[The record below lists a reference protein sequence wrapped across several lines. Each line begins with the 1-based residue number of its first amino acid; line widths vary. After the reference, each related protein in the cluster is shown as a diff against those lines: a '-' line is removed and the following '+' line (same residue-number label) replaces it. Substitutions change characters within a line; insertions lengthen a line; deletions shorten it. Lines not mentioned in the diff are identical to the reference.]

1 MKTAKQSIDLEY
13 KGTKKRLNLRTA
25 LISLCMFAFVGT
37 SAQTGTVT
45 VKLRNASVKE
55 LFSAIEKQ
63 TSYRFS
69 YRDAEIKGK
78 GNVSISATN
87 RELKPLLEGELS
99 KLGLKYAVSGNKI
112 IVTSLAAASSAQP
125 KKVTG
130 KVVDAN
136 GEPVIGA
143 TVIEDGTS
151 NGTVTDFDGN
161 FSLNIPEGKFLT
173 ISYIG
178 YKSQNMKAVSNK
190 IMNIVLVED
199 SGLLD
204 EVVVVGY
211 GTQRKGNL
219 TGSIANVKSDKLT
232 TAPISNVTN
241 MLAGQLPGL
250 TVKQTSGIPGSDG
263 ASLKI
268 RGYADSPL
276 VIVDGIE
283 GDLYSIDPTQIESIT
298 ILKDGAASI
307 YGARAGNGVILVT
320 TKRGVDS
327 KPIIS
332 LNTSYTVQGSTKII
346 ESGSSGQRA
355 EWAREAHL
363 NAGLPE
369 SQVPYTEEQ
378 IQKFYEGT
386 EPNYLN
392 TDWFNAVM
400 RKWAPQQNHNLSIRG
415 GSDKIKYFGYAG
427 FNKQETIIKTNGGD
441 YTRFNVQSNV
451 DAKVTDQISLTLDM
465 MYTKEEQY
473 LNGAGEGLGHWQ
485 LWEQLYNAE
494 PRYPLSLPDPEK
506 MSYAGISYGNP
517 LFLTDTELGGYR
529 SVDKDYFRITGALT
543 YDVKKVKGLKLKAL
557 LHYNRY
563 VQNFKQFKRQG
574 DFYIYNSE
582 SGEYSLFRQ
591 SQDPTALALSAQFNF
606 DLTQQYSIHYEKL
619 FNEKHRLTALGLFES
634 INYGSKNFSTQ
645 RSDFMTSVLD
655 QIFAGNPST
664 AQNSGWEDEMGR
676 VSWVARLNYGYKDK
690 YLVETIFRADA
701 SAKFPKGKRWG
712 YFPSVS
718 LGWVM
723 SEENFIKKLN
733 FIDLLKLRLSYGQ
746 SGNDNVGSFKYLAG
760 YAFDGSYI
768 IGSNIMSGLYSTG
781 LANPLLTWEK
791 MSIYNGGV
799 DFSLFNRKLYGTA
812 EGFYRLREG
821 IPGNR
826 ASSLPSS
833 FGAELPQEN
842 LNSIDTRGFELTL
855 GTTGKVGDFSY
866 DISGNIT
873 WARSKW
879 ANYDEPVYEDPD
891 QERLYKLTGNWIDRR
906 IGYVSDGLFT
916 SMEEIEQLDYIYKD
930 LNGNST
936 LRPGDVK
943 YKDLNGDKVLDWR
956 DQTEI
961 GSGTMPHWTYGLNT
975 TFQYKGFDLSLL
987 FQGAFDYTTY
997 VYLEGAQSVLKFE
1010 NRWTIEENNPNS
1022 LVPRPGG
1029 ASTNELY
1036 SDYRN
1041 HDTSYLRLKN
1051 FTLGYEFPK
1060 PWLSKVGIER
1070 LRVYLAG
1077 TNLFTLSSLNK
1088 YGVDPEMPEGTPSY
1102 YYPQQRTL
1110 SVGLN
1115 LSF

>member
-63 TSYRFS
+63 TFYRFS
-69 YRDAEIKGK
+69 YRDAEIKGR

-87 RELKPLLEGELS
+87 RELKQLLEGELS

-112 IVTSLAAASSAQP
+112 IVTPVAAAPSAQP

-151 NGTVTDFDGN
+151 NGTVTDFDGS

-190 IMNIVLVED
+190 IMNIVLKED

-283 GDLYSIDPTQIESIT
+283 GDLSSIDPTQIESIT

-400 RKWAPQQNHNLSIRG
+400 RKWAPQQNHNLSVRG
-415 GSDKIKYFGYAG
+415 GSEKIKYFGYAG
-427 FNKQETIIKTNGGD
+427 FNRQESIVKSNGGD
-441 YTRFNVQSNV
+441 FTRFNVQSNV
-451 DAKVTDQISLTLDM
+451 DAKITDRISLTLDM
-465 MYTKEEQY
+465 MYTKEQQY
-473 LNGAGEGLGHWQ
+473 LTEGLGHYN
-485 LWEQLYNAE
+485 LWEQLYNSE
-494 PRYPLSLPDPEK
+494 PRYPLNLPDPTK

-517 LFLTDTELGGYR
+517 LFLTDTELGGYNR
-529 SVDKDYFRITGALT
+529 TDKDYFRITGALT

-563 VQNFKQFKRQG
+563 VQNSKLFKRQG
-574 DFYIYNSE
+574 DFYIYNTDSE
-582 SGEYSLFRQ
+582 EYSLFRQ
-591 SQDPTALALSAQFNF
+591 SQDPTSIELSAQFNF
-606 DLTQQYSIHYEKL
+606 DLTQQYSIYYKNL
-619 FNEKHRLTALGLFES
+619 FNEKHRFTALGLFES
-634 INYGSKNFSTQ
+634 INYGGKSFYTKRT
-645 RSDFMTSVLD
+645 DFMTSVLD

-723 SEENFIKKLN
+723 SEENFIKKLG

-791 MSIYNGGV
+791 MSIYNGGI

-812 EGFYRLREG
+812 EGFYRLRDG

-855 GTTGKVGDFSY
+855 GTAGKVGDFSY
-866 DISGNIT
+866 DISGNIA
-873 WARSKW
+873 WSRSKW
-879 ANYDEPVYEDPD
+879 VSYDEPEYEDPD

-916 SMEEIEQLDYIYKD
+916 SMEEIEQLDYVYKD

-943 YKDLNGDKVLDWR
+943 YKDLNGDKVLDWK

-1060 PWLSKVGIER
+1060 TWLSKVGIER
-1070 LRVYLAG
+1070 LRVYFAG

-1088 YGVDPEMPEGTPSY
+1088 YGVDPEMPEGTPVY

>member
-78 GNVSISATN
+78 GNVTISATN
-87 RELKPLLEGELS
+87 RELKQLLEGELS

-112 IVTSLAAASSAQP
+112 IVTPAAVAPSAQP

-161 FSLNIPEGKFLT
+161 FTLNIPEGKFLT

-190 IMNIVLVED
+190 IMNIVLKED

-232 TAPISNVTN
+232 TAPVSNVTN

-263 ASLKI
+263 SSLKI
-268 RGYADSPL
+268 RGYADDPL
-276 VIVDGIE
+276 VIVDGVE
-283 GDLYSIDPTQIESIT
+283 GDLNNIDPTQIESIT

-327 KPIIS
+327 KPIIT
-332 LNTSYTVQGSTKII
+332 LNTSYTLQGATKMAKP
-346 ESGSSGQRA
+346 GSSGQRA
-355 EWAREAHL
+355 EWDREAHL

-386 EPNYLN
+386 DPDYLN
-392 TDWFNAVM
+392 TDWFDAVI

-427 FNKQETIIKTNGGD
+427 FNKQETIMKTNGGD

-473 LNGAGEGLGHWQ
+473 LTGVGEGLGHYL
-485 LWEQLYNAE
+485 LWEQLYKAE
-494 PRYPLSLPDPEK
+494 PRYPVSLPDPTK
-506 MSYAGISYGNP
+506 MSYAGIPYGNP
-517 LFLTDTELGGYR
+517 LFATNTELGGYR
-529 SVDKDYFRITGALT
+529 STDKDYFRITGALT
-543 YDVKKVKGLKLKAL
+543 YDVKQVKGLKLKAL

-563 VQNFKQFKRQG
+563 VQNFKQFRKQG
-574 DFYIYNSE
+574 DFYVYNSE
-582 SGEYSLFRQ
+582 SGEYSLFRK
-591 SQDPTALALSAQFNF
+591 SQDPTSLALSAQFKF
-606 DLTQQYSIHYEKL
+606 DLTQQYSIYYENL
-619 FNEKHRLTALGLFES
+619 FNEKHRVTALGLFES
-634 INYGSKNFSTQ
+634 INYGDKYFETK

-690 YLVETIFRADA
+690 YLIETIFRADA

-723 SEENFIKKLN
+723 SEEDFIKKLN
-733 FIDLLKLRLSYGQ
+733 FVDLLKFRFSYGQ

-781 LANPLLTWEK
+781 LANYLLTWEK

-799 DFSLFNRKLYGTA
+799 DFSLFNRKLYGTI
-812 EGFYRLREG
+812 EGFYRLRDG

-842 LNSIDTRGFELTL
+842 LNSIDTRGFEFTI
-855 GTTGKVGDFSY
+855 GTAGKIGELSY
-866 DISGNIT
+866 DVSGNIA
-873 WARSKW
+873 WSRSKW
-879 ANYDEPVYEDPD
+879 VNYDEPEYTDPD

-916 SMEEIEQLDYIYKD
+916 SMEEIEQLDYVYKD

-961 GSGTMPHWTYGLNT
+961 GSGTMPHWTYGVNA
-975 TFQYKGFDLSLL
+975 TFQYKGFDLSFLL
-987 FQGAFDYTTY
+987 QGAFDYTTY
-997 VYLEGAQSVLKFE
+997 IDLETAPSVLKFE
-1010 NRWTIEENNPNS
+1010 NRWTIEENDPNS

-1029 ASTNELY
+1029 ASTNGLY

-1041 HDTSYLRLKN
+1041 HNTSYLRLKN
-1051 FTLGYEFPK
+1051 FTFGYEFPK
-1060 PWLSKVGIER
+1060 LWLSKLGVER
-1070 LRVYLAG
+1070 LRVYFAG

-1088 YGVDPEMPEGTPSY
+1088 YGVDPEMPEGTPAY

-1110 SVGLN
+1110 SFGLN

>member
-78 GNVSISATN
+78 GNVTISATN
-87 RELKPLLEGELS
+87 RELKQLLEGELS

-112 IVTSLAAASSAQP
+112 IVTPAAVAPSAQP

-143 TVIEDGTS
+143 TIKEQGTA
-151 NGTVTDFDGN
+151 NGTITDFDGN
-161 FSLNIPEGKFLT
+161 FTLDVTDNAMLEV
-173 ISYIG
+173 SYIG
-178 YKSQNMKAVSNK
+178 YKSQELKAVAGKMLS
-190 IMNIVLVED
+190 VTLRED
-199 SGLLD
+199 TEVLD

-219 TGSIANVKSDKLT
+219 TGSIANVKSEKLT
-232 TAPISNVTN
+232 IAPINNVTN
-241 MLAGQLPGL
+241 MLGGQLPGL
-250 TVKQTSGIPGSDG
+250 IVKQTSGVPGSDG
-263 ASLKI
+263 SSLKI
-268 RGYADSPL
+268 RGYADNPL
-276 VIVDGIE
+276 VIVDGVE
-283 GDLYSIDPTQIESIT
+283 GDLNNIDPTQIESIT

-307 YGARAGNGVILVT
+307 YGARAGNGVVLVT
-320 TKRGVDS
+320 TKRGIDS
-327 KPIIS
+327 KPIVS
-332 LNTSYTVQGSTKII
+332 LNASYTLQGSTKVIRP
-346 ESGSSGQRA
+346 GSSGQRA

-386 EPNYLN
+386 DPDYLN
-392 TDWFNAVM
+392 TDWFDAVI

-415 GSDKIKYFGYAG
+415 GSEKIKYFGYAG
-427 FNKQETIIKTNGGD
+427 FNKQETIIKKNGGN
-441 YTRFNVQSNV
+441 YTRFNIQSSI
-451 DAKVTDQISLTLDM
+451 DAKITNQLLLTLDM
-465 MYTKEEQY
+465 MYTKEKQCFS
-473 LNGAGEGLGHWQ
+473 GIGEGLVQ
-485 LWEQLYNAE
+485 PLFWEQLYNAE
-494 PRYPLSLPDPEK
+494 PRYPISLPDPSK
-506 MSYAGISYGNP
+506 MSYAGIHFGNP
-517 LFLTDTELGGYR
+517 IFATDTELSGYIKG
-529 SVDKDYFRITGALT
+529 DKDYYRIKGALT
-543 YDVKKVKGLKLKAL
+543 YNVKKVTGLSLKAL
-557 LHYNRY
+557 IHYNRF
-563 VQNFKQFKRQG
+563 VNDFKHFNRQG
-574 DFYIYNSE
+574 DFYVYNSE
-582 SGEYSLFRQ
+582 TKEYSLFRK
-591 SQDPTALALSAQFNF
+591 SQDPTYLALSAQFNF
-606 DLTQQYSIHYEKL
+606 NLTQQYSISYENF
-619 FNEKHRLTALGLFES
+619 FNNKHRISVLGLFES
-634 INYGSKNFSTQ
+634 INYGSKLFDVK
-645 RSDFMTSVLD
+645 RSGFMTSVLD
-655 QIFAGNPST
+655 QLFAGSPNT

-676 VSWVARLNYGYKDK
+676 ASWIGRLNYGYMDK
-690 YLVETIFRADA
+690 YLIETIFRADA

-723 SEENFIKKLN
+723 SEEDFIKKLN
-733 FIDLLKLRLSYGQ
+733 VVDLLKLRLSYGL

-768 IGSNIMSGLYSTG
+768 IDSNIMSGLYSTG

-799 DFSLFNRKLYGTA
+799 DFSLFNRKLYGTV
-812 EGFYRLREG
+812 EGFYRLRDG
-821 IPGNR
+821 IPGSR
-826 ASSLPSS
+826 AVSLPSS
-833 FGAELPQEN
+833 FGTELPQEN
-842 LNSIDTRGFELTL
+842 LNSVDTRGFEFTM
-855 GTTGKVGDFSY
+855 GTAGKIGELSY
-866 DISGNIT
+866 DISGNIA
-873 WARSKW
+873 WSRSKW
-879 ANYDEPVYEDPD
+879 VNYDEPEYEDSD

-916 SMEEIEQLDYIYKD
+916 SMEEIEQLDYVYKD

-961 GSGTMPHWTYGLNT
+961 GSGTMPHWIYGLNA
-975 TFQYKGFDLSLL
+975 TFQYKGFDLSFL

-997 VYLEGAQSVLKFE
+997 IDLETATSVLKFE
-1010 NRWTIEENNPNS
+1010 NRWTIEENDPNS

-1029 ASTNELY
+1029 ASTNGLY

-1041 HDTSYLRLKN
+1041 HNTSYLRLKN
-1051 FTLGYEFPK
+1051 FTFGYEFPQL
-1060 PWLSKVGIER
+1060 WLSKLGVER
-1070 LRVYLAG
+1070 LRIYLAG
-1077 TNLFTLSSLNK
+1077 TNLFTLSSVNK
-1088 YGVDPEMPEGTPSY
+1088 YGVDPEMPEGTPAY

-1110 SVGLN
+1110 SFGLN

>member
-55 LFSAIEKQ
+55 LFGAIEKQ

-78 GNVSISATN
+78 GNVTISATN
-87 RELKPLLEGELS
+87 RELKQLLEGELS

-112 IVTSLAAASSAQP
+112 IVTPAAATPSAQP

-130 KVVDAN
+130 KVVDTN
-136 GEPVIGA
+136 GEPIIGA
-143 TVIEDGTS
+143 TIKEQGTA
-151 NGTVTDFDGN
+151 NGTITDFDGN
-161 FSLNIPEGKFLT
+161 FAFDVTENAILEV
-173 ISYIG
+173 SYIG
-178 YKSQNMKAVSNK
+178 YKSLELKAVAGKTLSVTLK
-190 IMNIVLVED
+190 ED
-199 SGLLD
+199 TEVLD

-219 TGSIANVKSDKLT
+219 TGSIANVKSEKLT
-232 TAPISNVTN
+232 TAPIGNVTN

-250 TVKQTSGIPGSDG
+250 TVKQSSGIPGSDG
-263 ASLKI
+263 SSLKI
-268 RGYADSPL
+268 RGYADNPL
-276 VIVDGIE
+276 IIVDGIE
-283 GDLYSIDPTQIESIT
+283 GDLNNIDPTQIESIT

-327 KPIIS
+327 KPIIT
-332 LNTSYTVQGSTKII
+332 LNASYTLQGSTKVVKP
-346 ESGSSGQRA
+346 GSSGQRA

-378 IQKFYEGT
+378 IQKFYDGT
-386 EPNYLN
+386 DPEYLN
-392 TDWFNAVM
+392 TDWFDAVM
-400 RKWAPQQNHNLSIRG
+400 RKWAPQQNHNLSVRG
-415 GSDKIKYFGYAG
+415 GSEKIKYFGYAG
-427 FNKQETIIKTNGGD
+427 FNRQETIMKVNGGN

-451 DAKVTDQISLTLDM
+451 DAKITDQIALTLDM

-473 LNGAGEGLGHWQ
+473 LTGIGEGLGHP
-485 LWEQLYNAE
+485 LFWEQLYNAE
-494 PRYPLSLPDPEK
+494 PRYPISLPDPSK
-506 MSYAGISYGNP
+506 MSYAGIPYGNP
-517 LFLTDTELGGYR
+517 LFATNTELGGYR
-529 SVDKDYFRITGALT
+529 RTDKDYFRITGALT
-543 YDVKKVKGLKLKAL
+543 YDVKRVKGLKLKAL
-557 LHYNRY
+557 IHYNRY
-563 VQNFKQFKRQG
+563 VQNFKQFRKQG
-574 DFYIYNSE
+574 DFYVYNSD
-582 SGEYSLFRQ
+582 SGEYSLFRK
-591 SQDPTALALSAQFNF
+591 SQDPTALTLSAQFKF
-606 DLTQQYSIHYEKL
+606 DLTQQYSIYYENL
-619 FNEKHRLTALGLFES
+619 FNDKHRFTALGLFES
-634 INYGSKNFSTQ
+634 INYGDKFFETK

-676 VSWVARLNYGYKDK
+676 VSWVARLNYGYMDK
-690 YLVETIFRADA
+690 YLIETIFRADA

-712 YFPSVS
+712 YFPSIS

-723 SEENFIKKLN
+723 SEEDFIKKLN
-733 FIDLLKLRLSYGQ
+733 FIDMLKLRLSYGQ

-768 IGSNIMSGLYSTG
+768 IGSDIMSGLYSTG
-781 LANPLLTWEK
+781 LANYLLTWEK

-799 DFSLFNRKLYGTA
+799 DFSLFNRKLYGTI
-812 EGFYRLREG
+812 EGFYRLRDG
-821 IPGNR
+821 ILGNR

-842 LNSIDTRGFELTL
+842 LNSMDTRGFEFTI
-855 GTTGKVGDFSY
+855 GTSGKIGNLSY
-866 DISGNIT
+866 DVSGNIA

-879 ANYDEPVYEDPD
+879 VNYDEPQYEDPD

-916 SMEEIEQLDYIYKD
+916 SMEEIEQLDYVYKD

-961 GSGTMPHWTYGLNT
+961 GSGTMPHWTYGLDAS
-975 TFQYKGFDLSLL
+975 FRYKGFDLSLL
-987 FQGAFDYTTY
+987 FQGAFDYTTN
-997 VYLEGAQSVLKFE
+997 VDLETAASVLKFE

-1029 ASTNELY
+1029 ASTNWLY

-1041 HDTSYLRLKN
+1041 HKTSYLRLKN
-1051 FTLGYEFPK
+1051 FTVGYEFPK

-1070 LRVYLAG
+1070 LRVYFAG

-1088 YGVDPEMPEGTPSY
+1088 YGVDPEMPEGTPAY

-1110 SVGLN
+1110 SFGLN

>member
-78 GNVSISATN
+78 GNVTISATN
-87 RELKPLLEGELS
+87 RELKQLLEGELS

-112 IVTSLAAASSAQP
+112 IVTPAAVAPSAQP

-161 FSLNIPEGKFLT
+161 FTLNIPEGKFLT

-178 YKSQNMKAVSNK
+178 YKSQNMKAVFNK
-190 IMNIVLVED
+190 IMNIVLKED

-232 TAPISNVTN
+232 TAPVSNVTN

-263 ASLKI
+263 SSLKI
-268 RGYADSPL
+268 RGYADDPL
-276 VIVDGIE
+276 VIVDGVE
-283 GDLYSIDPTQIESIT
+283 GDLNNIDPTQIESIT

-327 KPIIS
+327 KPIIT
-332 LNTSYTVQGSTKII
+332 LNTSYTLQGATKMAKP
-346 ESGSSGQRA
+346 GSSGQRA
-355 EWAREAHL
+355 EWDREAHL

-386 EPNYLN
+386 DPDYLN
-392 TDWFNAVM
+392 TDWFDAVI

-427 FNKQETIIKTNGGD
+427 FNKQETIMKTNGGD

-473 LNGAGEGLGHWQ
+473 LTGVGEGLGHYL
-485 LWEQLYNAE
+485 LWEQLYKAE
-494 PRYPLSLPDPEK
+494 PRYPVSLPDPAK
-506 MSYAGISYGNP
+506 MSYAGIPYGNP
-517 LFLTDTELGGYR
+517 LFATNTELGGYR
-529 SVDKDYFRITGALT
+529 STDKDYFRITGALT
-543 YDVKKVKGLKLKAL
+543 YDVKQVKGLKLKAL

-563 VQNFKQFKRQG
+563 VQNFKQFRKQG
-574 DFYIYNSE
+574 DFYVYNSE
-582 SGEYSLFRQ
+582 SGEYSLFRK
-591 SQDPTALALSAQFNF
+591 SQDPTSLALSAQFNF
-606 DLTQQYSIHYEKL
+606 DLTQQYSIYYENL
-619 FNEKHRLTALGLFES
+619 FNEKHRVTALGLFES
-634 INYGSKNFSTQ
+634 INYGDKYFETK

-690 YLVETIFRADA
+690 YLIETIFRADA

-723 SEENFIKKLN
+723 SEEDFIKKLN
-733 FIDLLKLRLSYGQ
+733 FVDLLKFRFSYGQ

-781 LANPLLTWEK
+781 LANYLLTWEK

-799 DFSLFNRKLYGTA
+799 DFSLFNRKLYGTI
-812 EGFYRLREG
+812 EGFYRLRDG

-842 LNSIDTRGFELTL
+842 LNSIDTRGFEFTI
-855 GTTGKVGDFSY
+855 GTAGKIGELSY
-866 DISGNIT
+866 DVSGNIA
-873 WARSKW
+873 WSRSKW
-879 ANYDEPVYEDPD
+879 VNYDEPEYTDPD

-916 SMEEIEQLDYIYKD
+916 SMEEIEQLDYVYKD

-961 GSGTMPHWTYGLNT
+961 GSGTMPHWTYGVNA
-975 TFQYKGFDLSLL
+975 TFQYKGFDLSFLL
-987 FQGAFDYTTY
+987 QGAFDYTTY
-997 VYLEGAQSVLKFE
+997 IDLETAPSVLKFE
-1010 NRWTIEENNPNS
+1010 NRWTIEENDPNS

-1029 ASTNELY
+1029 ASTNGLY

-1041 HDTSYLRLKN
+1041 HNTSYLRLKN
-1051 FTLGYEFPK
+1051 FTFGYEFPK
-1060 PWLSKVGIER
+1060 LWLSKLGVER
-1070 LRVYLAG
+1070 LRVYFAG

-1088 YGVDPEMPEGTPSY
+1088 YGVDPEMPEGTPAY

-1110 SVGLN
+1110 SFGLN